1 MSVNKI
7 KISDNTDKESVKNQN
22 WLDKY
27 FEPYLYRSMRLSI
40 LAVIGTYVM
49 AVILFLKGIIKTW
62 NIVINFN
69 EDVDLKRLKIEIISI
84 ADMFIFGLA
93 MMILA
98 FGTYK
103 LFVGKVKPLNQSKTP
118 VWLQNIND
126 FGALKIIIA
135 KVVILVLILLF
146 LELII
151 ENFQRFQTASLYELL
166 IIPLGV
172 LLISFALKV
181 IEKVK

>member
-1 MSVNKI
+1 MDKLNNTTVN
-7 KISDNTDKESVKNQN
+7 SSNSTKN
-22 WLDKY
+22 WMDKY
-27 FEPYLYRSMRLSI
+27 FEPYFYRSMRISI
-40 LAVIGTYVM
+40 LAVAGTYLM
-49 AVILFLKGIIKTW
+49 ALILFMKGIVKTW
-62 NIVINFN
+62 FLLTNIN
-69 EDVDLKRLKIEIISI
+69 EYIDLKRLKIEIISI

-98 FGTYK
+98 FGIYK
-103 LFVGKVKPLNQSKTP
+103 LFVGKVKPVDQSKTP

-135 KVVILVLILLF
+135 KIVILVLILLF

-151 ENFQRFQTASLYELL
+151 ENFQRFQSSSLYELL
-166 IIPLGV
+166 IIPAGV
-172 LLISFALKV
+172 LLIAFALKI